1 MEPTQ
6 LALVRVSAK
15 AGHVKPM
22 WVQEVRSDGWIACT
36 FARDERRGYWRW
48 FAPHNVIS
56 FFEPHKSYDYNGI
69 KEGTLVQVGSGVGV
83 VLRRRG
89 ANYDILMGGREQA
102 VSWEYMVPVED
113 PCNETGV

>member
-22 WVQEVRSDGWIACT
+22 WVQEVREDGWIACT
-36 FARDERRGYWRW
+36 FARAERPGYWRW

-56 FFEPHKSYDYNGI
+56 FFEPHNSYDYNGI
-69 KEGTLVQVGSGVGV
+69 KEGTLVKVVDSVGMVI
-83 VLRRRG
+83 RRRG
-89 ANYDILMGGREQA
+89 AKYDILIDGSERSI
-102 VSWEYMVPVED
+102 SWEYVVPVAD
-113 PCNETGV
+113 PCNEPAK